1 MDYTDLSDEIEI
13 EIPKHAQANYQ
24 YVMIRYLLLLKTA
37 KKAEIIE
44 SLQRYNQNNENNYY
58 QSVFDTL
65 VNSKFNITEKN
76 KKYTLSNLE
85 NFNDEQRYEL
95 VSKCDKKIQEMHK
108 KGFGTNPVNEY
119 LTFNEAAKIILKEQN
134 QPMHYIEITN
144 IALAKNLII
153 TEGSTPNQTMSA
165 DIRRDIKKNGIKS
178 DFEFKVFP

>member
-76 KKYTLSNLE
+76 KKYTLSKLE
-85 NFNDEQRYEL
+85 NFNDEQRAYEKWVL
-95 VSKCDKKIQEMHK
+95 ENSQQEEYCYCS
-108 KGFGTNPVNEY
+108 VNECCEICA
-119 LTFNEAAKIILKEQN
+119 LTKED
-134 QPMHYIEITN
+134 IEQGK
-144 IALAKNLII
+144 L
-153 TEGSTPNQTMSA
+153 
-165 DIRRDIKKNGIKS
+165 
-178 DFEFKVFP
+178 